1 MPTVQDFLDILQQ
14 TTPEQLAEEWDNIGL
29 LVGDPRQSIHRIL
42 LALDPCLSLLDRAR
56 AGGYD
61 LILTHHPPIFRPLK
75 AVRTDTPVGG
85 FIAGAIRQ
93 GLSVITCHTNLDAM
107 EEGVSTVLATALGLE
122 QSSPLV
128 RTRTGCGSDNSGLGR
143 IGTYPAPVPVQDFL
157 TRVRRACD
165 PPWILEAG
173 PRPSQVTTV
182 AVCGGS
188 CSDFAETAL
197 GRRAD
202 VFITA
207 EVKHSVARW
216 AEDAGLWVLDAGH
229 FATEQPV
236 LAFFQELLRQQCQNR
251 GWEIEIDTAKQQS
264 PLRLA

>member
-14 TTPEQLAEEWDNIGL
+14 TTPEQLAEDWDNIGL
-29 LVGDPRQSIHRIL
+29 LVGDPNQNIDRVL
-42 LALDPCLSLLDRAR
+42 LALDPCHSLLDRAR
-56 AGGYD
+56 AGRYD
-61 LILTHHPPIFRPLK
+61 LILTHHPPIFRALK

-93 GLSVITCHTNLDAM
+93 GLSVIACHTNLDAM
-107 EEGVSTVLATALGLE
+107 EEGVSTVLATALGLT

-128 RTRTGCGSDNSGLGR
+128 ATRTGCGNNSGLGR
-143 IGTYPAPVPVQDFL
+143 IGAYPTPLSAQDFL
-157 TRVRRACD
+157 NRVRRACA

-188 CSDFAETAL
+188 CSDFSEIAL
-197 GRRAD
+197 HRKAD
-202 VFITA
+202 VFVTA

-216 AEDAGLWVLDAGH
+216 AEDAGLWILDAGH

-236 LAFFQELLRQQCQNR
+236 LAFFRDLLQQQCLQR
-251 GWEIEIDTAKQQS
+251 GWKIAIDTADQQS
-264 PLRLA
+264 PLRLV